1 MQMMVSV
8 VQLFLIRDLE
18 FSMRFRSDTGVY
30 VDDNIAEKQLQN
42 WLQLQVHR

>member
-1 MQMMVSV
+1 MQMKVSV

-18 FSMRFRSDTGVY
+18 FSKRFRSDTGVH
-30 VDDNIAEKQLQN
+30 VDDNTAEKQFQN